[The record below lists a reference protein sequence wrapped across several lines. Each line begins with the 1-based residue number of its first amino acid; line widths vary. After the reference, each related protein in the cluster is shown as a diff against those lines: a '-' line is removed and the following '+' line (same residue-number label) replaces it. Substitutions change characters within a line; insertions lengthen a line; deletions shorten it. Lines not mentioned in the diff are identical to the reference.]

1 MYADDNPVIRDEAE
15 KTTGLDAWGSTGV
28 ESITVSDAADA
39 VNVFPVPAVDY
50 VTVQSA
56 NAINVLRVVNV
67 NGAVVKAVSANGVN
81 SLNLYVGDL
90 AAGVYFVSVNN
101 AAPVRIIKK

>member
-1 MYADDNPVIRDEAE
+1 MP
-15 KTTGLDAWGSTGV
+15 KTINSTEFRKMVLVGAKLLEINRAKVDAL
-28 ESITVSDAADA
+28 
-39 VNVFPVPAVDY
+39 NVFPVPAVDY

-90 AAGVYFVSVNN
+90 AAGVYFVAVNN